1 MNALNRDRQKSKHI
15 ESERFP
21 KTFSSAKLC
30 NPLQN
35 PVDFLGTRFYH
46 LLNVLRTNVFLS
58 DITYKQRSRGPN

>member
-15 ESERFP
+15 IESDRFP

-46 LLNVLRTNVFLS
+46 LLNVLNSNATSFPEEH
-58 DITYKQRSRGPN
+58 YKPTKV

>member
-30 NPLQN
+30 YPLQN

-46 LLNVLRTNVFLS
+46 LLNDLNSNATSFPEEH
-58 DITYKQRSRGPN
+58 YKPTKV